1 VTGRFKAI
9 IEELRRRRV
18 FKASLIYAITAWI
31 IIQVAATSFPL
42 LNLPEWTVTLVLVL
56 VILGFPLMLILA
68 WVYDSTPHGL
78 VQTPAQPARPIAHS
92 ASETPAT
99 PAASTAKQP
108 HSIAVL
114 PFVDMSPERD
124 QEHFS
129 DGIAEEILNVLA
141 KLEHLRVA
149 ARTSAFAFKGRNEDV
164 RRIGEELGVATVL
177 EGSVRKSGEYL
188 RITAQLINV
197 ADGYHLWSD
206 RYDRQIGDVFAI
218 QDEIAT
224 SIVDAMNLKIGRSV
238 QLSGSDAAPTDI
250 NAYDYYLR
258 GRMYLHRM
266 RRATVRDARAMFE
279 KAIEMDPQYARA
291 YAGVADASCL
301 LYNYWERDEAN
312 LAAAELFSKR
322 ALELAPNLA
331 DARVARGLALSLRK
345 EFDAAAREFEVA
357 IGLDP
362 MSYDAHY
369 LYARSA
375 WAQGDLQTAEKQ
387 FKRAAEVRPE
397 DYQALALL
405 ASVYRALGKN
415 IEGHITDANAF
426 ERIQR
431 HLALNPDDARALYLG
446 ANRLIALSERER
458 GIEWLERAMKIDP
471 EDAVT
476 RYNVACSYANLA
488 MDDRAFDALEAAI
501 DLGWAHREWL
511 MNDGDWA
518 RHREHPRYLAILD
531 RLA

>member
-1 VTGRFKAI
+1 MTRSFASIVQ
-9 IEELRRRRV
+9 ELRRRRV
-18 FKASLIYAITAWI
+18 FKAALIYGVASWAIL
-31 IIQVAATSFPL
+31 QVAALVFPL
-42 LNLPEWTVTLVLVL
+42 LNLPEWTVTLVLAL
-56 VILGFPLMLILA
+56 VILGFPIMMIGA
-68 WVYDSTPHGL
+68 WIYDASPQGL
-78 VQTPAQPARPIAHS
+78 V
-92 ASETPAT
+92 ETPPSEAPVAVAV
-99 PAASTAKQP
+99 PAPVTAKP
-108 HSIAVL
+108 VVEKHSIAVL

-141 KLEHLRVA
+141 KLDHLRVA

-177 EGSVRKSGEYL
+177 EGSVRKSGDLL
-188 RITAQLINV
+188 RITAQLISV
-197 ADGYHLWSD
+197 SDGYHLWSE
-206 RYDRQIGDVFAI
+206 RYDRKTGDIFAI
-218 QDEIAT
+218 QDEIAN
-224 SIVDAMNLKIGRSV
+224 SIVDAMNLKIGRV
-238 QLSGSDAAPTDI
+238 APLVSADNAPADI
-250 NAYDYYLR
+250 EAYDYYLR

-266 RRATVRDARAMFE
+266 RRATVRDARAMFQ
-279 KAIEMDPQYARA
+279 KAIQMDDGYARA
-291 YAGVADASCL
+291 YAGVADACVL

-312 LAAAELFSKR
+312 LAMADEFSAR
-322 ALELAPNLA
+322 ALELAPSLA
-331 DARVARGLALSLRK
+331 DARVARGFVLSTKK
-345 EFDAAAREFEVA
+345 EFEAAANEFEIA
-357 IGLDP
+357 IKLEP
-362 MSYDAHY
+362 NSYDAHY

-375 WAQGDLQTAEKQ
+375 WAGGDLQTAEKQ

-446 ANRLIALSERER
+446 ANRLISLDENDR

-476 RYNVACSYANLA
+476 RYNVACTYANLE
-488 MDDRAFDALEAAI
+488 MTDRAFDALEAAI
-501 DLGWAHREWL
+501 ELGWAHREWL
-511 MNDGDWA
+511 ANDGDWA
-518 RHREHPRYLAILD
+518 DHREHPRYLRIME

>member
-1 VTGRFKAI
+1 
-9 IEELRRRRV
+9 
-18 FKASLIYAITAWI
+18 
-31 IIQVAATSFPL
+31 
-42 LNLPEWTVTLVLVL
+42 
-56 VILGFPLMLILA
+56 
-68 WVYDSTPHGL
+68 
-78 VQTPAQPARPIAHS
+78 
-92 ASETPAT
+92 
-99 PAASTAKQP
+99 
-108 HSIAVL
+108 
-114 PFVDMSPERD
+114 
-124 QEHFS
+124 
-129 DGIAEEILNVLA
+129 
-141 KLEHLRVA
+141 
-149 ARTSAFAFKGRNEDV
+149 
-164 RRIGEELGVATVL
+164 VL
-177 EGSVRKSGEYL
+177 EGSVRKSGDYL

-206 RYDRQIGDVFAI
+206 RYDRKAGDVFAI
-218 QDEIAT
+218 QDEIAN

-238 QLSGSDAAPTDI
+238 HLTSSDAAPADI
-250 NAYDYYLR
+250 NAYEYYLR

-279 KAIEMDPQYARA
+279 KAIEMDPEYARA

-312 LAAAELFSKR
+312 LAAAEKFSAR
-322 ALELAPNLA
+322 ALELAPGLA

-345 EFDAAAREFEVA
+345 EYDEAAREFEAA
-357 IGLDP
+357 IRIEP
-362 MSYDAHY
+362 TSYDAHY
-369 LYARSA
+369 LFARSA
-375 WAQGDLQTAEKQ
+375 WAQGNLVTAERE

-446 ANRLIALSERER
+446 ANRLIALSERDR
-458 GIEWLERAMKIDP
+458 GVEWLERAMKIDP

-476 RYNVACSYANLA
+476 RYNVACSYANLG

-518 RHREHPRYLAILD
+518 QHRQHPRYIAILD